1 MEDLK
6 DILKNTMK
14 HITTG
19 VSYMVPVI
27 VSCGLLFAIAVI
39 FGGTAPEEGTF
50 WYNLKQVGSYGTGLY
65 VAVFSMFTAYSI
77 ADRPGLCPGLIGGY
91 IAIQRGTGFI
101 GAIVAGLT
109 AGIIAYYCKKM
120 KLPASL
126 KPMLPL
132 VIIPLVSVFA
142 EFILF
147 YYLIGSPLAAATK
160 ALGSILTSL
169 QTSGRVALGAVIG
182 AFAGFDYGGPINKT
196 AVVFCN
202 GLFADG
208 ITGPRAWFN
217 CGNPSAP
224 VAVALATLLAPKK
237 FTTVEKQL
245 APSTA
250 LMGLFGITE
259 GVIPF
264 ALNDPLHMMP
274 ATIIGSAVGSAL
286 GSLFNLETMI
296 TWSGMVCVPGISNKL
311 LYFVCWGAAILVTTA
326 ILVVFK
332 KPAKEE
338 DDQDVND
345 FIGA

>member
-6 DILKNTMK
+6 DILKHTMK

-50 WYNLKQVGSYGTGLY
+50 WFNLKQVGSYGTGLY

-91 IAIQRGTGFI
+91 IAIQKGTGFI

-109 AGIIAYYCKKM
+109 AGIIAHYCKKI
-120 KLPASL
+120 KLPLSL
-126 KPMLPL
+126 KPMMPL
-132 VIIPLVSVFA
+132 VIIPLITVFS

-147 YYLIGSPLAAATK
+147 YYVIGTPLAALSSGLA
-160 ALGSILTSL
+160 GILTSL
-169 QTSGRVALGAVIG
+169 QTKGRVALGAVIG
-182 AFAGFDYGGPINKT
+182 GFAGFDYGGPINKT

-208 ITGPRAWFN
+208 ISGPRAWFN

-224 VAVALATLLAPKK
+224 VAVALATLIAPKK
-237 FTTVEKQL
+237 FNLVEKQL

-286 GSLFNLETMI
+286 GAYFNLETLI

-332 KPAKEE
+332 KPAKE
-338 DDQDVND
+338 VNESEVDD